1 MIIISIYKAIKGILR
16 HFKKASWIITYSK
29 FKLNGVNISSD
40 FKSNGIPL
48 LNISLGGEMTVG
60 EKFEMNNGL
69 YNNMIGR
76 QQPCFF
82 IVAKNGNLIIKNN
95 VGISATA
102 IVCWNKIIIE
112 DGVRIGGGTTIYDTD
127 FHSLNFRERI
137 VKPEIKNNVKTAPVI
152 IRKNVFI
159 GANSTILKGVE
170 IGERSIIGACSV
182 VSKSIPAD
190 ELWAGNP
197 AKFIRNLTK
206 EE

>member
-1 MIIISIYKAIKGILR
+1 MIIIYIYKAIKGILHHLR
-16 HFKKASWIITYSK
+16 KACWIITYSK
-29 FKLNGVNISSD
+29 FKLNGVNISND

-48 LNISLGGEMTVG
+48 LNISLGGKMTIG
-60 EKFEMNNGL
+60 KKFEMNNGL

-82 IVAKNGNLIIKNN
+82 IVSKNGNLVIENN

-102 IVCWNKIIIE
+102 IVCWNKILIE

-127 FHSLNFRERI
+127 FHSLNFQERI

-197 AKFIRNLTK
+197 ARFIRNLTK
-206 EE
+206 EK